1 MRLSKFN
8 DFMVSLSK
16 NTTSFVDNYKNNEN
30 FRHCFVNGEHLET
43 AENAEIV
50 VYNFDKKINDIR
62 KLHQK
67 LLKIKSSN
75 VDDDLFEDDLPV
87 FLKSLSITVEELILN
102 ISNNLLIMKIV

>member
-1 MRLSKFN
+1 
-8 DFMVSLSK
+8 MVSLSK

-30 FRHCFVNGEHLET
+30 FIHLFRKWRTLLET
-43 AENAEIV
+43 AENTQKLWI
-50 VYNFDKKINDIR
+50 YNFDKKINDIR

-87 FLKSLSITVEELILN
+87 FLKSLSIAKLILN
-102 ISNNLLIMKIV
+102 IKRFS